1 MADNERNYWAR
12 ASRRYSRR
20 TVVRG
25 AGLAGL
31 GAGAAALIGCGDD
44 DDDTGGT
51 ATSAATTASGAG
63 TAAASATTAAAAQP
77 KSGGKFIKQM
87 TTQPRSLD
95 FDFDVFVPIALH
107 TNSALLQFNADVTE
121 IQTDAAAALPEQPD
135 DLTYTFKLKPG
146 IKFQNIDP
154 VNGRELT
161 SEDVKYSIERQI
173 TDEAGKY
180 QHAYFFRG
188 KLDHIETPDKQTVVF
203 KMARK
208 FAPFTAYIANAWTL
222 ITAQEIVSKFGD
234 LTQVAIGTGPF
245 IFKDWQK
252 DVSINLVKNPDYFIK
267 GKPYIDELQYL
278 VSTDPD
284 VSATLFIEKK
294 VDAIATTAQTG
305 PRIRSDRKDA
315 VYKAQ
320 PQQGMKIMR
329 MPPTLADQPY
339 VAPYNDIRVREAIV
353 RAVEKKVI
361 GDLVYNGQA
370 IPAFGPMPPA
380 YTAWTLKEDPA
391 AHDLK
396 KATDLMKAAGLEKG
410 FTETFIWASSGP
422 SADQVA
428 EILKQQLSKINV
440 TLNLQPMETAAYYNQ
455 IYTYKYNMASHDTTS
470 TPDPDEA
477 LSAYYGPTS
486 TYYKY
491 YGKDNGI
498 WDAIDA
504 QSQELDVAKRKQMV
518 ADVQKKVV
526 EQYPVA
532 FIHSQLLQ
540 EFIDPKVKGWFFS
553 IDGYNIRAENVWID
567 A

>member
-1 MADNERNYWAR
+1 LSDEEKNYWTR

-51 ATSAATTASGAG
+51 ATAAATGTG
-63 TAAASATTAAAAQP
+63 TAAATGTTAAAGQP
-77 KSGGKFIKQM
+77 KSGGKFVRQI
-87 TTQPRSLD
+87 TTQPRSLEFN
-95 FDFDVFVPIALH
+95 FDTFVPMAVH
-107 TNSALLQFNADVTE
+107 TNNALLKFNADTTE
-121 IQTDAAAALPEQPD
+121 ILTDAASALPEQPD

-161 SEDVKYSIERQI
+161 SEDVKFSIERQM

-180 QHAYFFRG
+180 QHAFFFRG
-188 KLDHIETPDKQTVVF
+188 KVDHIETPDKQTVVF

-208 FAPFTAYIANAWTL
+208 FAPFVAYIANNWTL
-222 ITAQEIVSKFGD
+222 ISAQEIVSKFGD

-245 IFKDWQK
+245 IFKEWQK
-252 DVSINLVKNPDYFIK
+252 DVKLSFVKNPDYFDK
-267 GKPYIDELQYL
+267 GKPYIDELEYL
-278 VSTDPD
+278 VSTDAD

-294 VDAIATTAQTG
+294 VDAIQTTAQTG
-305 PRIRSDRKDA
+305 PRIQSDRKDA
-315 VYKAQ
+315 NYKAQ
-320 PQQGMKIMR
+320 PQQGMRIMR
-329 MPPTLADQPY
+329 MPPTTADQPY
-339 VAPYNDIRVREAIV
+339 QGNYKDVRVREAVV

-361 GDLVYNGQA
+361 GELVYNGQA
-370 IPAFGPMPPA
+370 IDAIGPMPPA
-380 YTAWTLKEDPA
+380 YTKWALTEDFA

-396 KATDLMKAAGLEKG
+396 KATDLMKAAGMENG
-410 FTETFIWASSGP
+410 FDADFIWASSG
-422 SADQVA
+422 SDADQIA
-428 EILKQQLSKINV
+428 EILKQQLSKIKVN
-440 TLNLQPMETAAYYNQ
+440 LNLKPMETAAYYNQ
-455 IYTYKYNMASHDTTS
+455 IYTYKYDMASHTTTS

-498 WDAIDA
+498 WDGIDA
-504 QSQELDVAKRKQMV
+504 QSQELDPAKRKQLV
-518 ADVQKKVV
+518 LDVQKKIV

-532 FIHSQLLQ
+532 FINSQLLQ
-540 EFIDPKVKGWFFS
+540 GFTDPKVKGWFYS
-553 IDGYNIRAENVWID
+553 VDAYNHRVDDLWID